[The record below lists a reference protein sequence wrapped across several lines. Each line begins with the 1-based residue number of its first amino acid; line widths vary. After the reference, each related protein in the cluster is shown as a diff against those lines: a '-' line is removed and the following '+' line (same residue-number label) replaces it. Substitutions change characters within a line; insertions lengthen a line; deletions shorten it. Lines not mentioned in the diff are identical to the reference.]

1 MFTPSR
7 LPMSV
12 PISFVN
18 LITLKYNYAFTFIF
32 PLFHSD
38 DVDNRVCLTYTFR
51 MMAGEGNVFILK
63 PEFQGYVL
71 LSEYCSSMTPKGRG
85 PIPPAFRSLSLS

>member
-1 MFTPSR
+1 
-7 LPMSV
+7 MSV
-12 PISFVN
+12 PISLVN

-32 PLFHSD
+32 PPFHSD
-38 DVDNRVCLTYTFR
+38 NVDNRVYLTYTFR
-51 MMAGEGNVFILK
+51 MIAGEGEGNVFILK
-63 PEFQGYVL
+63 PEFQGSVL